1 MDLPCLTTGCKIH
14 LPVKVDGAL
23 LHVGDVHAVQG
34 EGEISGT
41 ALEMPATV
49 TLKVNLIKHKDLLW
63 PRLEN
68 EDYIMGIACTGTGRT
83 LEETIRLAYVNVVE
97 WMEEY
102 GMDKWD
108 SWLLCCFLG
117 KVTLG
122 NIWAVAAGFPK
133 NHLKKKLVP

>member
-1 MDLPCLTTGCKIH
+1 
-14 LPVKVDGAL
+14 
-23 LHVGDVHAVQG
+23 
-34 EGEISGT
+34 
-41 ALEMPATV
+41 
-49 TLKVNLIKHKDLLW
+49 
-63 PRLEN
+63 
-68 EDYIMGIACTGTGRT
+68 MGIACTGTGRT